1 MKINENRFSAQIA
14 TVFINWPLFWLLSG
28 VKWDEK
34 ECMQLYVNR
43 KKPIIYFQSHFNL
56 SSCVGWFLFFLSE
69 WICHKSATFTQIVYS
84 FFFSCRWYCTCKWN
98 DEFDK
103 IPNSFS
109 SVLLFVFC
117 CLSSVDF
124 VGIIFHVFISASDIF
139 RSWAPS
145 FASLPFAFWL
155 EFSGKLYDQP
165 TRNSIPKPPVSDRFG
180 LSLTD
185 DWQTFKKE
193 SASAKQ
199 T

>member
-69 WICHKSATFTQIVYS
+69 WICHKSATFNQIVYS
-84 FFFSCRWYCTCKWN
+84 FFFLVGDIARVSETMNLIKSQIHFHPCCYL
-98 DEFDK
+98 F
-103 IPNSFS
+103 
-109 SVLLFVFC
+109 LLFIFC
-117 CLSSVDF
+117 GFCWNNISRLYRLP
-124 VGIIFHVFISASDIF
+124 IFFS

-145 FASLPFAFWL
+145 FASLPL
-155 EFSGKLYDQP
+155 
-165 TRNSIPKPPVSDRFG
+165 RFG
-180 LSLTD
+180 SSSVENYTTSPPEIQYQNHQFPTD
-185 DWQTFKKE
+185 LD
-193 SASAKQ
+193 
-199 T
+199 

>member
-84 FFFSCRWYCTCKWN
+84 FFLVGDIARVSETMNLIKSQIYFHPCCYL
-98 DEFDK
+98 F
-103 IPNSFS
+103 
-109 SVLLFVFC
+109 LLFIFC
-117 CLSSVDF
+117 GFCWNNISRLYRLPIFFDREHLALPVCLCVLARVQWKTIRPAHQKFNTKTTS
-124 VGIIFHVFISASDIF
+124 F
-139 RSWAPS
+139 RQIWIKSHW
-145 FASLPFAFWL
+145 WL
-155 EFSGKLYDQP
+155 
-165 TRNSIPKPPVSDRFG
+165 TNV
-180 LSLTD
+180 
-185 DWQTFKKE
+185 
-193 SASAKQ
+193 
-199 T
+199 